1 MGQEEG
7 DGARRVDLEEKGLVE
22 VEVEAEMLNV
32 MFGNGGSLEDYEI
45 ERRKLT
51 QLKVCTDTVLL
62 QRRMTK
68 R

>member
-45 ERRKLT
+45 KRRKPT
-51 QLKVCTDTVLL
+51 QLKVGTDTVLL

>member
-32 MFGNGGSLEDYEI
+32 MFGNGGSLGDYEI

-51 QLKVCTDTVLL
+51 QLKVGTDTVLD
-62 QRRMTK
+62 QGRMTK